1 MPSLLRQLAMQIV
14 VNGEARAVTPGTSLP
29 ALITDLRLGERRLAV
44 ELNGAIVPRS
54 TWPQTALREGDRLE
68 IVHAIGGG

>member
-1 MPSLLRQLAMQIV
+1 MQIV
-14 VNGEARAVTPGTSLP
+14 VNGQPRNAAERLALP
-29 ALITDLRLGERRLAV
+29 HLIEELKLGDRRVAV

-54 TWPQTALREGDRLE
+54 AWPDTRLADGDRLE

>member
-1 MPSLLRQLAMQIV
+1 MQIV
-14 VNGEARAVTPGTSLP
+14 VNGQPRDAADRLALP
-29 ALITDLRLGERRLAV
+29 HLIEELKLGDRRVAV

-54 TWPQTALREGDRLE
+54 AWPGTRLADGDRLE

>member
-1 MPSLLRQLAMQIV
+1 MQIV
-14 VNGEARAVTPGTSLP
+14 VNGQPRDAAERLALP
-29 ALITDLRLGERRLAV
+29 HLIAELQLGDRRVAV

-54 TWPQTALREGDRLE
+54 AWPDTRLADGDRLE

>member
-1 MPSLLRQLAMQIV
+1 MQIV
-14 VNGEARAVTPGTSLP
+14 VNGKPRDAAPRLALP
-29 ALITDLRLGERRLAV
+29 RLIDELQLGSRRVAV

-54 TWPQTALREGDRLE
+54 AWERTELADGDRLE

>member
-1 MPSLLRQLAMQIV
+1 MQIL
-14 VNGEARAVTPGTSLP
+14 VNGEARSIAADTRLPSL
-29 ALITDLRLGERRLAV
+29 LEQLRLGERRLAV

-54 TWPQTALREGDRLE
+54 TWADTALRDGDRLE

>member
-1 MPSLLRQLAMQIV
+1 MQIL
-14 VNGEARAVTPGTSLP
+14 VNGETRSIGPDTRLP
-29 ALITDLRLGERRLAV
+29 ALIAALRLDGRLAV

-54 TWPQTALREGDRLE
+54 TWADTSLRDGDKLE

>member
-1 MPSLLRQLAMQIV
+1 MQIL
-14 VNGEARAVTPGTSLP
+14 VNGEVHSVAATTALP
-29 ALITDLRLGERRLAV
+29 ALIEQMRLGERRLAV

-54 TWPQTALREGDRLE
+54 SWADTALNDGDRLE

>member
-1 MPSLLRQLAMQIV
+1 MQIV
-14 VNGEARAVTPGTSLP
+14 VNGEARAAHERLALP
-29 ALITDLRLGERRLAV
+29 ALIEELKLGDRRVAV

-54 TWPQTALREGDRLE
+54 AWGATQLADGDRIE

>member
-1 MPSLLRQLAMQIV
+1 MQIL
-14 VNGEARAVTPGTSLP
+14 VNGETRSIAPDTRLPSL
-29 ALITDLRLGERRLAV
+29 IEQLRLGERRLAV

-54 TWPQTALREGDRLE
+54 TWDQTALRDGDRLE

>member
-1 MPSLLRQLAMQIV
+1 MGTAAMQIV
-14 VNGEARAVTPGTSLP
+14 VNGQPRDAAERLALP
-29 ALITDLRLGERRLAV
+29 LLIEQLQLGDRRVAV

-54 TWPQTALREGDRLE
+54 AWPQTQLADGDRLE

>member
-1 MPSLLRQLAMQIV
+1 MQIV
-14 VNGEARAVTPGTSLP
+14 VNGQPRDAAERLP
-29 ALITDLRLGERRLAV
+29 LPRLIEELRLGERRVAV

-54 TWPQTALREGDRLE
+54 AWPQTQLADGDRLE

>member
-1 MPSLLRQLAMQIV
+1 MQIV
-14 VNGEARAVTPGTSLP
+14 VNGQSRSAAAPLALP
-29 ALITDLRLGERRLAV
+29 ALIEELNLADRRVAV

-54 TWPQTALREGDRLE
+54 AWPATQLADGDRLE